1 MKKKNETRSTVVTGA
16 GSGLGFATAK
26 MLKQQGWTVFGTIIQ
41 SQSDEELKKLGIT
54 PIVVDIA
61 DYHSTDAAR
70 DFVAE
75 KLGNRGLSALINV
88 AGQAGVGSGVIE
100 GVPPERVKIMF
111 DTNITGTLNMIRS
124 FLPLLRQYGPARVV
138 NVSSSGVRVPA
149 VFTSIYCVTK
159 YAIEGITNSLRF
171 EMIPFGIQAT
181 SIEPGGMKTP
191 MTANPKEGTEKTW
204 AYQLPGIKDIYYPKI
219 GQSLDFINSMIKTA
233 SEPEV
238 VAKVNVK
245 ALNAKK
251 MKIRYLAGPTV
262 LMMGPMQRILG
273 KNRFEALMAKM
284 QKLK

>member
-26 MLKQQGWTVFGTIIQ
+26 MLKQQGWKVFGTIIQ

-61 DYHSTDAAR
+61 NYHSTDAAR

-75 KLGNRGLSALINV
+75 KLGDRGLSALINV

-111 DTNITGTLNMIRS
+111 DTNITGTLNMIRF

-149 VFTSIYCVTK
+149 VFTSIYSITK
-159 YAIEGITNSLRF
+159 YAIEGITNSLRY

-191 MTANPKEGTEKTW
+191 MTANSKEAAERTW
-204 AYQLPGIKDIYYPKI
+204 AYQLPGIKEIYYPKI
-219 GQSLDFINSMIKTA
+219 GKSLDFIDSMIKTA
-233 SEPEV
+233 SKPEV
-238 VAKVNVK
+238 VAKVIVK

-273 KNRFEALMAKM
+273 ENRFEALMAKM

>member
-1 MKKKNETRSTVVTGA
+1 MKKKNETRSAVVTGA

-61 DYHSTDAAR
+61 NYHSTDAAR

-75 KLGNRGLSALINV
+75 KLGDRGLSALINV
-88 AGQAGVGSGVIE
+88 A
-100 GVPPERVKIMF
+100 
-111 DTNITGTLNMIRS
+111 
-124 FLPLLRQYGPARVV
+124 GPARVV

-149 VFTSIYCVTK
+149 VFTSIYSITK
-159 YAIEGITNSLRF
+159 YAIEGITNSLRY

-191 MTANPKEGTEKTW
+191 MTANSKEAAERTW
-204 AYQLPGIKDIYYPKI
+204 AYQLPGIKEIYYPKI
-219 GQSLDFINSMIKTA
+219 GKSLDFIDSMIKTA
-233 SEPEV
+233 SKPEV
-238 VAKVNVK
+238 VAKVIVK

-273 KNRFEALMAKM
+273 ENRFEALMAKM